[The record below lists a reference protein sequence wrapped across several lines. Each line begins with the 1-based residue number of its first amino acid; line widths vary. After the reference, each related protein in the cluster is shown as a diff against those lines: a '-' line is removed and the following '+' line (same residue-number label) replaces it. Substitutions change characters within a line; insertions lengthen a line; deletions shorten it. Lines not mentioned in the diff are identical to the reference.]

1 MSTSTIGTIFPAV
14 PGSAL
19 VKVGIPQAGGFTM
32 EDGLVPVESL
42 LSAIASGNYTP
53 EYEALLN
60 LDGLS
65 MRPSFYQKVGNVVTI
80 QGYARYESTAAG
92 LCSFNMYLPF
102 PSTNENKCVCQT
114 TTEEGTANFTASS
127 AENICSVVFSS
138 LAAGIY
144 NVSFV
149 VSYEITQ

>member
-1 MSTSTIGTIFPAV
+1 MSTSPIGTIIPEAAPSFLVQLLIPESDGFRAQEVSIPVEGLIPAV
-14 PGSAL
+14 
-19 VKVGIPQAGGFTM
+19 
-32 EDGLVPVESL
+32 
-42 LSAIASGNYTP
+42 ASGNYTP

-65 MRPSFYQKVGNVVTI
+65 IRPSFYQKVGNVVTI
-80 QGYARYESTAAG
+80 QGYARYESNAAG

-138 LAAGIY
+138 LVAGIY